1 MSAHAAGGFVGHA
14 MPAPDKN
21 AEDEEEVWDS
31 GESVPGGQ
39 SSTGGI
45 QVSVDVAMSP
55 EFHISGGGGQQDG
68 DALQSIRQHLRE
80 LADEVGGEIAERLSE
95 VFGNMPLKGQ

>member
-1 MSAHAAGGFVGHA
+1 
-14 MPAPDKN
+14 MPVPDGN
-21 AEDEEEVWDS
+21 EEDTEEIWDS
-31 GESVPGGQ
+31 GEPLPGGQ
-39 SSTGGI
+39 SSMAGI

-55 EFHISGGGGQQDG
+55 EFHISGSGGQQDG
-68 DALQSIRQHLRE
+68 DMLQNIRQHLRE